1 MLSFFSSK
9 LKLMVGFAA
18 IAFVIAAYLYAQF
31 LIAQKN
37 NALLKVEELQ
47 SQVALLQDVNTQ
59 NLVTINQL
67 LDEKV
72 LVEQANANLE
82 AANKKDRKTI
92 SSLQKKLK
100 DFEKDP
106 ANKVQLSP
114 VLKDTIASIEKER
127 AKRRA
132 SK

>member
-1 MLSFFSSK
+1 
-9 LKLMVGFAA
+9 MVGVAA
-18 IAFVIAAYLYAQF
+18 IAFVIAAYLYAQS
-31 LIAQKN
+31 LILQKDQ
-37 NALLKVEELQ
+37 ALVKVEELKN
-47 SQVALLQDVNTQ
+47 QVALLQDVNAQ

-72 LVEQANANLE
+72 LVEKANANLE

-114 VLKDTIASIEKER
+114 VLKDTIANIEKER